1 MNKYLKTCRYIN
13 VYMTTKRER
22 ADALKEAIEQIMKE
36 NEIIKTADMD
46 SHERTDAMGRI
57 DRKLMD
63 IKERFG
69 STGIN
74 VVVRRCFAQGR
85 KLYLTPSLARETI
98 EEMIGG

>member
-1 MNKYLKTCRYIN
+1 
-13 VYMTTKRER
+13 MTTKRER

-46 SHERTDAMGRI
+46 AHERTDAMGRI
-57 DRKLMD
+57 DRTLMD